1 MIPQLATLSP
11 ARPPE
16 PALGRRFA
24 GDVGAVTRS
33 LTSLSVK
40 ILKALALSAVLSSCT
55 TAGAWLTG
63 GDPHHVIRGLP
74 DAAAWRG
81 SVAAVAPGIP
91 APDLSSAS
99 PGQVAAFFA
108 GLTEGQRRQLAAGDP
123 GVVGN
128 LEGAPYP
135 LRYAA
140 NAGAARL
147 RTPGRLLGYDP
158 RGDGRVIEVFGDL
171 PTARHIAVIVPG
183 SGWDLGKIMHTDP
196 HSSGQHDANPVVAA
210 LALRAEMSRLSPR
223 TGTAVVVWLGYD
235 APEGIDR
242 QAARSER
249 AVAGAPALTAF
260 LNDLP
265 PAARITLIGHSYGT
279 VVCGH
284 AVRDGGRADNV
295 VALASPGMDAAS
307 AGDLRTGARIW
318 AARVSDDPI
327 GLTPHVRLG
336 GYGHETDPITPGFGA
351 RVFSTGAAQGHG
363 GYYSPGTESLANLAR
378 IALGR
383 TADVTLVRPPATPL
397 R

>member
-1 MIPQLATLSP
+1 VIQQLAQMSP
-11 ARPPE
+11 YRPSE
-16 PALGRRFA
+16 PGAGRRFA
-24 GDVGAVTRS
+24 GELGALTRS
-33 LTSLSVK
+33 LTSWGVK
-40 ILKALALSAVLSSCT
+40 ILKALALSGVLSSCT

-63 GDPHHVIRGLP
+63 GDPHHVIGGLP
-74 DAAAWRG
+74 GAAAWRG
-81 SVAAVAPGIP
+81 SVAAVAPGVA

-99 PGQVAAFFA
+99 PHQVSAFFA
-108 GLTEGQRRQLAAGDP
+108 GLTEGQQWRLAARDP

-128 LEGAPYP
+128 LEGVPYR

-140 NAGAARL
+140 NAGSARL
-147 RTPGRLLGYDP
+147 RAPGLLLGYDP

-171 PTARHIAVIVPG
+171 ATARHIAVIVPG
-183 SGWDLGKIMHTDP
+183 SGWDLAKVMHTGA
-196 HSSGQHDANPVVAA
+196 HSPEQRNANPVLAA

-223 TGTAVVVWLGYD
+223 DGTAVVVWLGYD
-235 APEGIDR
+235 PPEGIDR

-249 AVAGAPALTAF
+249 AIAGAPALTVF

-265 PAARITLIGHSYGT
+265 RAARITLIGHSYGT

-284 AVRDGGRADNV
+284 ALRGGARADDV
-295 VALASPGMDAAS
+295 VALASPGMDAVS

-318 AARVSDDPI
+318 AARISDDPI

-336 GYGHETDPITPGFGA
+336 GFGHETDPITPGFGA
-351 RVFSTGAAQGHG
+351 RILRTGAAQGHG

-383 TADVTLVRPPATPL
+383 VAEVTVDHPPATPL

>member
-1 MIPQLATLSP
+1 
-11 ARPPE
+11 
-16 PALGRRFA
+16 
-24 GDVGAVTRS
+24 VTS
-33 LTSLSVK
+33 FSVK
-40 ILKALALSAVLSSCT
+40 ILKALALSGVLSSCT

-63 GDPHHVIRGLP
+63 GDPHHAIIGLP
-74 DAAAWRG
+74 GAAGWRA
-81 SVAAVAPGIP
+81 SVAAVAPGLS
-91 APDLSSAS
+91 APDLTAAS
-99 PGQVAAFFA
+99 PQQVAEFFA
-108 GLTEGQRRQLAAGDP
+108 GLTDGQRRQLAVRAP

-128 LEGAPYP
+128 LEGAPYE

-140 NAGAARL
+140 NAGSARQ
-147 RTPGRLLGYDP
+147 RTLGRLLGYDP
-158 RGDGRVIEVFGDL
+158 RGDGHVIEVFGDL
-171 PTARHIAVIVPG
+171 ATARHVAVIVPG
-183 SGWDLGKIMHTDP
+183 SGWDLDKVMRTDAHT
-196 HSSGQHDANPVVAA
+196 SGQKNANPVVAA
-210 LALRAEMSRLSPR
+210 QALRAEMGRLSPR

-249 AVAGAPALTAF
+249 AVAGAPALTGF

-265 PAARITLIGHSYGT
+265 REARITLIGHSYGT

-284 AVRDGGRADNV
+284 ALQAGGRADDV
-295 VALASPGMDAAS
+295 VALASPGMDAVS
-307 AGDLRTGARIW
+307 AVDLRTRARIW

-351 RVFSTGAAQGHG
+351 RVFTTGAAQGHG

-378 IALGR
+378 ITLGR
-383 TADVTLVRPPATPL
+383 TADVTLVHPPATPL